1 MYIYMTLSE
10 GIKLFI
16 WLSWLVLQIVR
27 LYDTLNRRVIED
39 MAQYKAQVDKKI
51 EEWKKNQQ
59 NSNESYLLSFNAPH
73 RRSTKRNP
81 FRRINKVIVRFY
93 LYIRS
98 FSYNMYIYT
107 Y

>member
-1 MYIYMTLSE
+1 
-10 GIKLFI
+10 
-16 WLSWLVLQIVR
+16 
-27 LYDTLNRRVIED
+27 

-81 FRRINKVIVRFY
+81 FRRINKVIV
-93 LYIRS
+93 
-98 FSYNMYIYT
+98 
-107 Y
+107 